1 MQGESPFVLAG
12 LDTAASLAASLCIAL
27 AGLREEA
34 DHAALWSAANLE
46 QDWQAERW
54 GTDEEAMARR
64 NEREADFT
72 RALTFAR
79 AARAAN

>member
-1 MQGESPFVLAG
+1 M
-12 LDTAASLAASLCIAL
+12 AL
-27 AGLREEA
+27 AGLREDA
-34 DHAALWSAANLE
+34 DAGALWAAANLE

-54 GTDEEAMARR
+54 GADEEAIARR

-79 AARAAN
+79 AARDTS